1 MREKNEVADEVYAAQ
16 SGVAFSFDFEEN
28 LSKIFH
34 QILVITGDRDKIV
47 PMENS
52 VNLAAKLPNAKLMR
66 NAKIIGTGIA
76 IPEKFLTNADLSAM
90 LGEDISDFVVNNL
103 GIEKRHVLDDDK
115 SAADI
120 ATEAAENALKN
131 ADVSAEDLDLI
142 IVATDTPEYLS
153 PGTSVVV
160 QHRIGAK
167 NAGTFDIN
175 CACAGF
181 VTAMD
186 TACKYIAADLQYK
199 NILVIGVYAM
209 TKFLDWTEKKTA
221 TIFADGAGAVL
232 LQADESGEYGLLAS
246 KLKAMGE
253 YHDFLGI
260 FAGGSKMPVTPEVL
274 QKAYFTKVRFAK
286 RMPPEINFEG
296 WQQIVHELL
305 EKADLTLEKVD
316 LFLWTQVNLSTI
328 RQVMAALNQPM
339 EKTHVIMQKWG
350 YTGSACIPM
359 VLHDAIENGKLKRG
373 DTIVLCASGGGV
385 NMAAMVFRY

>member
-1 MREKNEVADEVYAAQ
+1 
-16 SGVAFSFDFEEN
+16 
-28 LSKIFH
+28 
-34 QILVITGDRDKIV
+34 
-47 PMENS
+47 
-52 VNLAAKLPNAKLMR
+52 MR

-76 IPEKFLTNADLSAM
+76 IPEKILTNADLSEM
-90 LGEDISDFVVNNL
+90 LGEDISDFVANNL
-103 GIEKRHVLDDDK
+103 GIEERRVLDDDK

-120 ATEAAENALKN
+120 ATEAAVNALKN
-131 ADVSAEDLDLI
+131 AGISAEDLNLI

-160 QHRIGAK
+160 QHRIGAQ

-186 TACKYIAADLQYK
+186 TACKFITADAQYK
-199 NILVIGVYAM
+199 NVLVIGVYAM

-221 TIFADGAGAVL
+221 TIFADGAGAVVM
-232 LQADESGEYGLLAS
+232 QADESGECGLLAS

-274 QKAYFTKVRFAK
+274 EEGYFTKVRFAK

-296 WQQIVHELL
+296 WQQIVRELL
-305 EKADLTLEKVD
+305 QRVDLTLEDVD

-359 VLHDAIENGKLKRG
+359 VLHDAIEHGKLKRG
-373 DTIVLCASGGGV
+373 DTIVFCASGGGV
-385 NMAAMVFRY
+385 NMAAIVFRY